1 MSSPEMPK
9 IRIISVP
16 IAKIVLLG
24 HIAHQLRSY
33 YQDLMEEPIPE
44 HLEELTRRFPQ
55 KSAGR

>member
-55 KSAGR
+55 KNPGA